1 MNDKFWTEK
10 LDIKDEPDAA
20 RIDGEHYM
28 IAPESWKSKGF
39 GGAEHRIRFDDGRV
53 VTTTN
58 LWHQGTIPE
67 DMREQLPN
75 NAHWV
80 RRIKVEYV

>member
-1 MNDKFWTEK
+1 MSNKFWEEK
-10 LDIKDEPDAA
+10 LDIKDDKDVA

-28 IAPESWKSKGF
+28 IAPENWKSKGF

-58 LWHQGTIPE
+58 LWHQGEIPNE
-67 DMREQLPN
+67 YRDRLPN

-80 RRIKVEYV
+80 RRIKVTHD